1 MANGRSN
8 FGFNVTGG
16 GGGLASLVQ
25 TPQVTPARVGQ
36 FAPTPQRRIQRD
48 EKDPQKQILGALLG
62 AASPFLAEAG
72 LGALARIPGVRDRL
86 FKPEADIQEEL
97 GIADP
102 LTGRDTGLLDK
113 AGKPRQFVI
122 RAIEDYNKGKPLT
135 DDQYEALEDG
145 DLLDKLRV
153 GEVIREGFADPMAVE
168 EEKLRRR
175 VERAYPRTKAPED
188 KTMLGKALTELL
200 TYTPAFALGDEDDG
214 SVAAFISAAG
224 AGRKLRSATED
235 VRLKNYLER
244 SLERS
249 KALVDVGKFTRKT
262 VNGAVLQDDLTFAPF
277 KREALISPDGTTVY
291 LKSQGDPEVDIAYDT
306 EGNKHRVSR
315 PGQYYINSIHSTSDD
330 DPGQPSAVKMMNI
343 GADGA
348 PTIATAY
355 SQFSQTPEGRQVRLG
370 IYDSREGGKF
380 TSIVDLQNKYG
391 DKWVKYDG
399 QEFEAL
405 RRAARETADD
415 DLVKEYQGREE
426 KELALIEVANVATDL
441 LDITIRAEK
450 EPQLVTTAGALG
462 EWYNSFTNNVNALYN
477 LFNQGGDF
485 ISVND
490 VVFAKQNGRS
500 ALTLGRLLK
509 ASNAYSQT
517 IGQTTAQAQADED
530 ELVNALIA
538 VRDAGAEQG
547 ALGEW
552 LNLDN
557 DGLKKLVRDRG
568 ALVSGQLR
576 LAYAAAAADG
586 QTGTSL
592 SDKDVANFLA
602 QVGFGSQEAT
612 DIGAKI
618 SKFVKERLQT
628 FDTGKF
634 RALSNQARRHE
645 QRDIDATNNVLIST
659 FRVPESDL
667 TALAEVEVGSD
678 EERRLVNKIDR
689 QIQRISGGSAGHEFI
704 YDSVNKR
711 YRYKPV
717 LERFQKYPRVNRKY
731 MEKYFPH
738 YGITEAEINLD
749 YLEDDDET
757 TQSRASNRTYTPR
770 AIVQ

>member
-1 MANGRSN
+1 
-8 FGFNVTGG
+8 
-16 GGGLASLVQ
+16 
-25 TPQVTPARVGQ
+25 
-36 FAPTPQRRIQRD
+36 
-48 EKDPQKQILGALLG
+48 
-62 AASPFLAEAG
+62 
-72 LGALARIPGVRDRL
+72 
-86 FKPEADIQEEL
+86 
-97 GIADP
+97 
-102 LTGRDTGLLDK
+102 
-113 AGKPRQFVI
+113 
-122 RAIEDYNKGKPLT
+122 
-135 DDQYEALEDG
+135 
-145 DLLDKLRV
+145 
-153 GEVIREGFADPMAVE
+153 
-168 EEKLRRR
+168 
-175 VERAYPRTKAPED
+175 
-188 KTMLGKALTELL
+188 
-200 TYTPAFALGDEDDG
+200 
-214 SVAAFISAAG
+214 
-224 AGRKLRSATED
+224 
-235 VRLKNYLER
+235 
-244 SLERS
+244 
-249 KALVDVGKFTRKT
+249 
-262 VNGAVLQDDLTFAPF
+262 
-277 KREALISPDGTTVY
+277 
-291 LKSQGDPEVDIAYDT
+291 
-306 EGNKHRVSR
+306 
-315 PGQYYINSIHSTSDD
+315 
-330 DPGQPSAVKMMNI
+330 MMNI

-355 SQFSQTPEGRQVRLG
+355 SQFTQTPEGRQVRLG

-380 TSIVDLQNKYG
+380 TSIVDLQNKYA
-391 DKWVKYDG
+391 DNWVLYDG

-441 LDITIRAEK
+441 LDITMRAEK

-530 ELVNALIA
+530 ELVQALIA
-538 VRDAGAEQG
+538 VRDAGVEQG
-547 ALGEW
+547 ALGQW

-592 SDKDVANFLA
+592 SDKDVANFLT

-717 LERFQKYPRVNRKY
+717 LERFQKYPGVYRKY

-757 TQSRASNRTYTPR
+757 TQSRAINRTYTPR

>member
-1 MANGRSN
+1 MANGRGN

-16 GGGLASLVQ
+16 SGGLANLFQ
-25 TPQVTPARVGQ
+25 APKVTPARTTQ

-48 EKDPQKQILGALLG
+48 EKDPKKQILGALLG
-62 AASPFLAEAG
+62 ASSPFLAEAG
-72 LGALARIPGVRDRL
+72 LAGLAKIPGFGDKL
-86 FKPEADIQEEL
+86 FKPEAELQKDL

-102 LTGRDTGLLDK
+102 LTGRDTGLLTKD
-113 AGKPRQFVI
+113 GKPNQFAI
-122 RAIEDYNKGKPLT
+122 RTIEDYNKGKPLT
-135 DDQYEALEDG
+135 DDEYEFLENAN
-145 DLLDKLRV
+145 LLDKM
-153 GEVIREGFADPMAVE
+153 GIGKREGFADPMAVE
-168 EEKLRRR
+168 EAKLRRR
-175 VERAYPRTKAPED
+175 IERAYPKIKAPQN
-188 KTMLGKALTELL
+188 KTMLGKGLTELL
-200 TYTPAFALGDEDDG
+200 TYAPAFALGDEDDG
-214 SVAAFISAAG
+214 SVASFISAAG
-224 AGRKLRSATED
+224 AGRKLKSATED

-262 VNGAVLQDDLTFAPF
+262 VNGAILQEDLTFQPF
-277 KREALISPDGTTVY
+277 KREALVSPDGTTVY

-315 PGQYYINSIHSTSDD
+315 PGQYYINSIHSISDD

-380 TSIVDLQNKYG
+380 TSIVDLQNKYA
-391 DKWVKYDG
+391 DNWVKYDG

-415 DLVKEYQGREE
+415 TLVKEYQGREE
-426 KELALIEVANVATDL
+426 KELALIEVANIATDL
-441 LDITIRAEK
+441 LDITIRAED
-450 EPQLVTTAGALG
+450 EPELVTTAGALG
-462 EWYNSFTNNVNALYN
+462 EWYNAFTNNVNALYN

-490 VVFAKQNGRS
+490 VIFAKQNGRS

-517 IGQTTAQAQADED
+517 IGQQTSQAQADED

-538 VRDAGAEQG
+538 VRDAGSEQG
-547 ALGEW
+547 AFGEW

-557 DGLKKLVRDRG
+557 EGLKKLVRDRG

-592 SDKDVANFLA
+592 SDKDVANFLT

-612 DIGAKI
+612 DIGTKI

-628 FDTGKF
+628 FDTGRF

-659 FRVPESDL
+659 FLIPEKDLSD
-667 TALAEVEVGSD
+667 LAEVEVGSD

-689 QIQRISGGSAGHEFI
+689 QIQRISGGAAGHEFI

-717 LERFQKYPRVNRKY
+717 LERFQKYPGVYRKY
-731 MEKYFPH
+731 IEKYFPH

-757 TQSRASNRTYTPR
+757 TQSRAINRTYTPR
-770 AIVQ
+770 VITQ